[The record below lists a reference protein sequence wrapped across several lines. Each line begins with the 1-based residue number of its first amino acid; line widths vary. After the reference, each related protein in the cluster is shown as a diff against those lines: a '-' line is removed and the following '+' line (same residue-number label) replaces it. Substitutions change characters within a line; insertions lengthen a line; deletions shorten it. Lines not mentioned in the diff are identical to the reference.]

1 MGGSD
6 LTRIIEEEGIQMKN
20 EHMDLL
26 TGILI
31 GTVIGGVYSVHLA
44 TVLPILLGT
53 LAVVF
58 GLKFLG
64 MLR

>member
-1 MGGSD
+1 
-6 LTRIIEEEGIQMKN
+6 MKG

-26 TGILI
+26 TGVLI
-31 GTVIGGVYSVHLA
+31 GTVIGGVYSVHLS

-58 GLKFLG
+58 GLKFIGL
-64 MLR
+64 LR